1 MRARIRTGMAV
12 TAGATLA
19 IGLLASIASAGA
31 NVAIADGPLVAN
43 PGFVA
48 NAIDA
53 TNPAIGAS
61 AQVHLVVNGGNGG
74 KSIVTLH
81 VEGLPANRSFASHL
95 HRDSCATAF
104 GGPHYQA
111 PDPAAPVPAN
121 ADADHEVWLDFAT
134 NDAGHGSSEAAVSFE
149 VLAGFRSVIVHQGDH
164 TLVGGTAGQR
174 LACLDLTV

>member
-1 MRARIRTGMAV
+1 MAV
-12 TAGATLA
+12 AAGASLA

-31 NVAIADGPLVAN
+31 NVAIAEGPLVAN

-61 AQVHLVVNGGNGG
+61 GQVHLVVNGGNGG

-81 VEGLPANRSFASHL
+81 VDGLPANRSFASHL
-95 HRDSCATAF
+95 HRDSCATTF

-111 PDPAAPVPAN
+111 PDPAAPVAAN

-134 NDAGHGSSEAAVSFE
+134 NDAGRGSSDAAVSFQ